1 MIRLLSAI
9 LAIGFIA
16 GCSSGGDSFDPN
28 YKAEVKLTPEEQAKA
43 KENMAGQNAPGTVDP
58 QSGTPAPGAMSV
70 PGKGK

>member
-9 LAIGFIA
+9 LAIILIA

-43 KENMAGQNAPGTVDP
+43 KANMANQSAPGTIDP
-58 QSGTPAPGAMSV
+58 KSGTTTPGAMSV